1 MAKHKKQ
8 QRTAQQSPAERSQ
21 QQAQQSAMEAQS
33 KNATQATPMDM
44 ARKHRERRFGHN

>member
-8 QRTAQQSPAERSQ
+8 QRAQQSPAERGRQ
-21 QQAQQSAMEAQS
+21 DAEQSAMEARS
-33 KNATQATPMDM
+33 KSAAQATPMDM

>member
-8 QRTAQQSPAERSQ
+8 NRAQASQAERGQ
-21 QQAQQSAMEAQS
+21 QQAQQTAMEAEA
-33 KNATQATPMDM
+33 KRATTASPMDM